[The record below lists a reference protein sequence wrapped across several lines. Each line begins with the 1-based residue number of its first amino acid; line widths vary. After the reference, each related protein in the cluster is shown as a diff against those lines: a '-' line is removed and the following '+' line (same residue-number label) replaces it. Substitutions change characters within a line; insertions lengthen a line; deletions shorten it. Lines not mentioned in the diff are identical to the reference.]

1 MIQVATPDDLNI
13 IASCH
18 VKAFPT
24 TLSSRL
30 GIPLVKKMLGWYLDS
45 PKRFLLYI
53 KINNTCIGYCGGTI
67 SDGTQVHGSASG
79 MIQHSFK
86 DAFRALLARPWL
98 WFHADLRSRYTLILK
113 NIYFKITNYN
123 KPASSRTTQ
132 PVEPHA
138 GLIVIGVDPAYQ
150 GQGYASI
157 LLKDFERVS
166 CEKGISKMMLTVLTS
181 NGQAI
186 KAYQKNGWMVFEA
199 GQKSTLMVKYL
210 S

>member
-1 MIQVATPDDLNI
+1 MIQIATPDDLSL

-18 VKAFPT
+18 MKAFPT

-30 GIPLVKKMLGWYLDS
+30 GVSLVKKMLSWYLDS
-45 PKRFLLYI
+45 PKRFLFYI
-53 KINNTCIGYCGGTI
+53 KVDNACIGYCGGTI

-86 DAFRALLARPWL
+86 DAFHALLMRPWL
-98 WFHADLRSRYTLILK
+98 WFHPDLRSRYKLILK
-113 NIYFKITNYN
+113 NIYFKATNYN
-123 KPASSRTTQ
+123 RPVSRRTIQ
-132 PVEPHA
+132 PIDPHA

-157 LLKDFERVS
+157 LLKEFERIS
-166 CEKGISKMMLTVLTS
+166 REKGILKLMLTVLTT
-181 NGQAI
+181 NEQAI
-186 KAYQKNGWMVFEA
+186 IAYRKNGWMVFETK
-199 GQKSTLMVKYL
+199 QKSTLMVKYL